1 MNLTSRS
8 AGFILL
14 GGLLFFIGHWFKS
27 SKSEIPCHN
36 FNFCRYTP
44 LIDYVPQNLLE
55 DKALAKI
62 REYLFNLEL
71 DERCF
76 YIGGT
81 QYADESEKLDQYATY
96 SILIELVHLKTV
108 TYFDS
113 VRNINQ
119 DLAEAGDEGFVEIYV
134 PSTGN
139 ISGMDRIF
147 YYDAETDAIVG
158 LLIQ

>member
-14 GGLLFFIGHWFKS
+14 GGLILFIGNRFKS
-27 SKSEIPCHN
+27 NKSEIPWHN
-36 FNFCRYTP
+36 FSFCRYTP
-44 LIDYVPQNLLE
+44 LIDYVPRNPLE
-55 DKALAKI
+55 NKALEKI
-62 REYLFNLEL
+62 RAYLFNLEL

-76 YIGGT
+76 YVGGI
-81 QYADESEKLDQYATY
+81 QYADESEKLDQYANYT
-96 SILIELVHLKTV
+96 ILIELLHLKTV

-119 DLAEAGDEGFVEIYV
+119 NLVEEVDEEFIEIYV
-134 PSTGN
+134 PTTGN
-139 ISGMDRIF
+139 ISRMDRIF
-147 YYDAETDAIVG
+147 YYDAATDTIEG